1 MKKKLLSIG
10 LSLAVLGG
18 SAVTAMPANAAT
30 STSKT
35 TNTVT
40 KQKAQKEITQLQT
53 ANKKLEE
60 QLKFLELNRADTRSN
75 ISNKNDKIAV
85 DTYFKY
91 RSEKRTADYEKCK
104 VDAIKQITKKVNAQ
118 VSKGKISK
126 SYANGIAENYK
137 SELSRAQKNADKATA
152 QYKSDLVI
160 SKHFEALGKTWKI
173 ERPVHEKFD
182 ERKISDKKN
191 CLNNESNT
199 YRRLTSTN
207 LKGSAKD
214 KSAVKA
220 IADDYKK
227 NQYRTTQYNIQ
238 KESYD
243 LHYAMRS
250 HNFIINN
257 QENTVKAKI
266 SANKKKIAQLQSV
279 K

>member
-1 MKKKLLSIG
+1 M
-10 LSLAVLGG
+10 
-18 SAVTAMPANAAT
+18 TAMPANAAT

-91 RSEKRTADYEKCK
+91 RSKKRTADYEKCK
-104 VDAIKQITKKVNAQ
+104 VNAIKQITKKVNAQ

-126 SYANGIAENYK
+126 SYANKIAENYK

-214 KSAVKA
+214 KSAVKV

-257 QENTVKAKI
+257 QENTVKVKI